1 MKKIMLVSA
10 MLLPVI
16 LLFSINNAVGDL
28 KINPGE
34 WKYKMKTKIKGLGI
48 PLPAIP
54 VTFSSCITQ
63 SNPVMQTPEMKKA
76 GCEIVNMKVKGNLV
90 TYTGRCT
97 NGDSV
102 TDTNFKN
109 TYQENSMEGTFD
121 QVSKLAGKVQ
131 STATGTL
138 TGNRVGACKNK

>member
-1 MKKIMLVSA
+1 MKKFVLASVMFLPAMFLISA
-10 MLLPVI
+10 
-16 LLFSINNAVGDL
+16 NNVVADL

-34 WKYKMKTKIKGLGI
+34 WKYTMKTKIKGLGI

-54 VTFSSCITQ
+54 VKFSSCITQ

-97 NGDSV
+97 HGDNV

-138 TGNRVGACKNK
+138 KGKRVGTCKEK